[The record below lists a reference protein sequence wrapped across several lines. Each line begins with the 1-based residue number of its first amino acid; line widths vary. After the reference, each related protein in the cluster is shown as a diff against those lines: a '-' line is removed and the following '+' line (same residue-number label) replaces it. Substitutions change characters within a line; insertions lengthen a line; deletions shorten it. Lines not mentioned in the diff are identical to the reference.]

1 MSMFAV
7 DLLYGALEMVAMLL
21 FWRPYA
27 HQGLSRPCDTRAG
40 KALRLGL
47 LLFAT
52 LFLTVLRTFRSTMN
66 MGMNIGLHFCIVSV
80 VGCALYAMPL
90 AQCLNGSL
98 VFHLTMDMCCSLM
111 WDMLPFLT
119 RFRAETC
126 AYDRLMLTL
135 PLMALLIPCCLVV
148 RRYVCHFHNRRMNKT
163 MMALVFVSAI
173 PYLYVK
179 TLQYRSYFLQNVS
192 YSGTISTLCF
202 LVCLLAV
209 CVSSLSNRLIEGIER
224 ERQAEHEHMALHA
237 MQAQIA
243 QHQQQ
248 IDSINK
254 LSHDMRNHLS
264 TLAAMGGS
272 KEAEAYIA
280 ALTNRFAP
288 IAVQKI
294 SGCAVLDVLL
304 AQKVD
309 TCSRIGASLIPC
321 ISQEALPALSS
332 IADPDLCTLY
342 GNLLDNAIEAV
353 EGLADGDDKTIT
365 LRTTLRG
372 SLLVIRTENR
382 YRGDRLRRGGSFST
396 TKEDTNAH
404 GYGLRSIRDCVHS
417 LGGEMTISDADR
429 MFVVNILLPMQRK

>member
-47 LLFAT
+47 LLLAT
-52 LFLTVLRTFRSTMN
+52 LFLTILRTFRSTMN
-66 MGMNIGLHFCIVSV
+66 MGMNIGLHFCIVSA

-98 VFHLTMDMCCSLM
+98 VFHLSMDMCCSLM
-111 WDMLPFLT
+111 WDMLPFLS
-119 RFRAETC
+119 RFRTETS

-135 PLMALLIPCCLVV
+135 PLMALMIPCCLFV
-148 RRYVCHFHNRRMNKT
+148 RQFVCHFHTRRMNKT
-163 MMALVFVSAI
+163 MMALVSISAI

-179 TLQYRSYFLQNVS
+179 FLQYRSYFLQDVS

-202 LVCLLAV
+202 LVCLLAI
-209 CVSSLSNRLIEGIER
+209 CVSILANRLIEGIER

-237 MQAQIA
+237 MQAQMA

-254 LSHDMRNHLS
+254 LSHDMRNHLA

-272 KEAEAYIA
+272 QEAAAYIA

-304 AQKVD
+304 AQKMD
-309 TCSRIGASLIPC
+309 ACSRIGASLIPC
-321 ISQEALPALSS
+321 ISQEALPALSA

-353 EGLADGDDKTIT
+353 EGLTEGDDKTIT
-365 LRTTLRG
+365 LRTTLRA

-382 YRGDRLRRGGSFST
+382 YSGERRRRGASFST
-396 TKEDTNAH
+396 TKEDANAH

-417 LGGEMTISDADR
+417 LGGEMTISDENR
-429 MFVVNILLPMQRK
+429 MFVVNILLPMPGK